1 MRTQRDRIRHAIG
14 FEAIALI
21 LITLV
26 LSQMFGFDMAKI
38 GVLGVI
44 FSVIATFWNYAY
56 NLWFDHAMLK
66 YCGKL
71 QKQTRHR
78 IIHALG
84 FEMSL
89 LVITLPMLAWWLDI
103 GLWQAL
109 IMDLGLVV
117 FYLVYA
123 YVYNLAYDKVFPLP
137 ETQTA

>member
-26 LSQMFGFDMAKI
+26 LSQLFGFDMAKI

-56 NLWFDHAMLK
+56 NLLFDHAMLK
-66 YCGKL
+66 YSGHL
-71 QKQTRHR
+71 HKQARHR

-84 FEMSL
+84 FELSL
-89 LVITLPMLAWWLDI
+89 LVITLPMLAWWMGI

-123 YVYNLAYDKVFPLP
+123 YAYNLAYDKVFPLP
-137 ETQTA
+137 ETTHA